1 MLLTGGVFMGQTE
14 SDQNMK
20 QILIHP
26 ISKYTKLIFSIII
39 SLFFCMGILFFF
51 NVSVSSKEQKTVKV
65 GYYFSHNFQEGM
77 DDTTPKSGYSYEY
90 LQKIASYTG
99 WKYEYVYGEWNDLFE
114 QLKNGDIDMMAGV
127 AYSESRK
134 DIIRY
139 PDSEMLNET
148 FYIYKDE
155 NDSSMQCGNIS
166 SYRGK
171 KIGTLKDDQRMTSSL
186 EKWNTQYHVEIEIVY
201 YSDISECAEAF
212 NENKIDGF
220 VSADNIV
227 SSYSGITPVEKIG
240 KQPFYLCVA
249 KKRSDLL
256 SELNMAVSI
265 INEQDTLELDE
276 LKNKYYTETTVSVF
290 LSEQEHQWMQK
301 HKTVTVGYLKHY
313 LPYCDMEKDGS
324 VTGLVSDLVPDLF
337 HALPGNYSPEIVYRC
352 FEDQQEMLDS
362 LKNGKVDFV
371 IPISDG
377 KWYSEQEGFIQS
389 SSIVAFPITLAYRE
403 PYKDNVTSKIAV
415 NQNNLRQYWYTL
427 DNYPD
432 AEIVMCNSIE
442 ECIDAINSGKAD
454 STLLSAL
461 RVSQLLDGEKK
472 LNIITLSDDEK
483 LCFGVASGN
492 KSLLQL
498 LNHGLSILGESY
510 GLNHTYRYLD
520 TVGSYTMTDVIQDH
534 AWFFIGVL
542 SILLILIIIYFI
554 HRDQEQSRA
563 ARREQKQKELL
574 KEALGAAEQASI
586 AKKVF
591 LQNMSHDIR
600 TPMNAVLG
608 FTDLAIQAG
617 NDTAKIQDYLEK
629 IRISGNHL
637 LGIVNEVLEIS
648 RIESGQTKLDETVCS
663 ISDIVTETDVIIRE
677 QALKKN
683 QEFSIDIWKVQD
695 LYIYCDK
702 LRIKEILV
710 NLLGNAVKYTQNGG
724 QISLCMIQTP
734 CERNGYGNYEIHV
747 KDNGCGMSQEF
758 LKKIFVP
765 FERQANSTISGIQGT
780 GLGMPIVKG
789 FVDAMGGTIDII
801 SEENKGTEIIVHLCQ
816 RLAKPSDKRK
826 KTEKLSYPPEFFA
839 GKRILLVEDNSMNRE
854 IASAILEEAGLIVDI
869 AENGAVAVKKIS
881 HCSSEFYD
889 AVLMDIQMPVMDGY
903 TAARKIRALPDSSLA
918 RIPIIAISANAFDE
932 DKEASR
938 QAGMNAHLAK
948 PIIIS
953 ELLDTLG
960 KILFNEE

>member
-1 MLLTGGVFMGQTE
+1 
-14 SDQNMK
+14 
-20 QILIHP
+20 
-26 ISKYTKLIFSIII
+26 
-39 SLFFCMGILFFF
+39 
-51 NVSVSSKEQKTVKV
+51 
-65 GYYFSHNFQEGM
+65 
-77 DDTTPKSGYSYEY
+77 
-90 LQKIASYTG
+90 
-99 WKYEYVYGEWNDLFE
+99 
-114 QLKNGDIDMMAGV
+114 
-127 AYSESRK
+127 
-134 DIIRY
+134 
-139 PDSEMLNET
+139 
-148 FYIYKDE
+148 
-155 NDSSMQCGNIS
+155 
-166 SYRGK
+166 
-171 KIGTLKDDQRMTSSL
+171 
-186 EKWNTQYHVEIEIVY
+186 
-201 YSDISECAEAF
+201 
-212 NENKIDGF
+212 
-220 VSADNIV
+220 
-227 SSYSGITPVEKIG
+227 
-240 KQPFYLCVA
+240 
-249 KKRSDLL
+249 
-256 SELNMAVSI
+256 
-265 INEQDTLELDE
+265 
-276 LKNKYYTETTVSVF
+276 
-290 LSEQEHQWMQK
+290 
-301 HKTVTVGYLKHY
+301 
-313 LPYCDMEKDGS
+313 
-324 VTGLVSDLVPDLF
+324 
-337 HALPGNYSPEIVYRC
+337 
-352 FEDQQEMLDS
+352 MLDS

-683 QEFSIDIWKVQD
+683 QEFSIDIWNVQD